1 MLTNTTISPKF
12 RLFSQASE
20 RWLKEKP
27 FLLDYTP
34 EPPAVKTNAIVEP
47 NEISIEDIGGKEDE
61 FSFEKNGFSIL

>member
-1 MLTNTTISPKF
+1 
-12 RLFSQASE
+12 
-20 RWLKEKP
+20 LKEKP